1 MTPAP
6 TPAEQGCR
14 GRAVAGCSC
23 PGTTPTVGRSSPR
36 YSSGRGTKGGL
47 YGPCSQHP
55 RGGPGLE
62 WAAHTGSKPLGTAGE
77 ELLGWLG
84 GSFVV
89 SGDQAGEEAAGL
101 GWAPGGT
108 VPSLVSWAFPHT
120 WQRGACVRSQLPVA
134 RGGPGQPSRR
144 WCQACT
150 LHCSV
155 PHVLSPPQVR
165 QCTEFS
171 GAQLSGG
178 SRSGVT
184 LAKL

>member
-1 MTPAP
+1 M
-6 TPAEQGCR
+6 
-14 GRAVAGCSC
+14 VGCSC

-89 SGDQAGEEAAGL
+89 SGDHAGEEAAGL
-101 GWAPGGT
+101 EWAPGGT
-108 VPSLVSWAFPHT
+108 VPSRLLGIPTHMAARCVCEITAARG
-120 WQRGACVRSQLPVA
+120 QRGPRPAVQALVPGLYSSLLRPPRAEPS
-134 RGGPGQPSRR
+134 PGQTVHRISAVPSS
-144 WCQACT
+144 
-150 LHCSV
+150 L
-155 PHVLSPPQVR
+155 
-165 QCTEFS
+165 
-171 GAQLSGG
+171 GAAGLE
-178 SRSGVT
+178 
-184 LAKL
+184 